1 MLLDDIKKA
10 GIDALKAR
18 DKVARAIYEVVINKC
33 QVAMI
38 DKRGEGKEFTDTDV
52 IQILQK
58 VVKELTEERENY
70 QNVNNQEEVDNI
82 SRQLEIVKGYLPPM
96 MSESEIAEQIN
107 KLDDKSI
114 GNVMRYFKQNFAGSV
129 DMGQV
134 QAVLKSMQK

>member
-58 VVKELTEERENY
+58 VL
-70 QNVNNQEEVDNI
+70 Q
-82 SRQLEIVKGYLPPM
+82 
-96 MSESEIAEQIN
+96 
-107 KLDDKSI
+107 
-114 GNVMRYFKQNFAGSV
+114 
-129 DMGQV
+129 
-134 QAVLKSMQK
+134 